1 MAGGGEAFT
10 TRQKNFYVRIK
21 VPLIGEFQQRMSK
34 SYDDKEANVAPCI
47 QRIRSKE
54 FESQPDPVLYTVI
67 VLKLC
72 EKLNKKIFNL
82 KSKNRN
88 FVSSF
93 VQVLTNFQ
101 KFCFF
106 FCPGPNQFSGKV
118 LNV

>member
-10 TRQKNFYVRIK
+10 TRQKNFNVRIK

-72 EKLNKKIFNL
+72 EKLNKKIFYL
-82 KSKNRN
+82 KSKNMKR
-88 FVSSF
+88 SSTEIF
-93 VQVLTNFQ
+93 SSSYVQVLTNFQ
-101 KFCFF
+101 EK
-106 FCPGPNQFSGKV
+106 
-118 LNV
+118 L